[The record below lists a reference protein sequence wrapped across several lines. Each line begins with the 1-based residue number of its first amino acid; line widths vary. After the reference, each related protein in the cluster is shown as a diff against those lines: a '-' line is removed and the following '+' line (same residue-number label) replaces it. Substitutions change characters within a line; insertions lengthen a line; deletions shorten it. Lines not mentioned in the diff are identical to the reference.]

1 MSEKPRAQVSHFG
14 VQLVDGGADICVH
27 AGHANRVDVCFFN
40 RVGDDLHERRFTLHR
55 TLHGNWQGYVP
66 GIEAGQAYG
75 FRVYGRWDPEAGMR
89 HNPAKVL
96 LDPYARALAQNPQ
109 LHEALFAHDVDE
121 NLAAL
126 PNQAANTLDSAP
138 YAALGM
144 VTQDEYHPI
153 RHPHVPWD
161 QTVIYEAHVVGLTR
175 RLPNIPEHLRGTYAG
190 VAHPET
196 IAYLKN
202 LGVTTIELLPIHAK
216 FSEPFLTL
224 KGLENYWGYNTLSY
238 FAPEPSYATEAN
250 RQAGPSG
257 VINEVK
263 GMVSLLHDA
272 GIEVVLDV
280 VYNHTCEAGI
290 TGPTL
295 SWRGIDSTA
304 YYRHD
309 SRQPGQFKDTT
320 GCGNSFD
327 FRRQAVVQLTL
338 DSLRYWVECI
348 GVDGFR
354 FDLAAT
360 LSREGDTFNR
370 NHPLYVA
377 MATDPVLRSVKL
389 INEPWDLGINGW
401 QTGNFPSPTADWN
414 DRFRDTLRSFWLREP
429 AAIQAGG
436 SGCDLRD
443 IATRLSGSADLFGH
457 GRIPGGRG
465 IHSSINFITAH
476 DGFTARDLVSY
487 NDKHNEANLEENRDG
502 TTNNLSWNHG
512 FEGDDGV
519 AETSP
524 IAVARRRSIRNLLGS
539 LLLSAGTPMLNAGDE
554 VLHTQYGNN
563 NAYCQ
568 NSDISWMSWEST
580 QDSRNLYD
588 TVSYLNSLRRDH
600 QVLRPTSFYTGEIS
614 ENDSIR
620 DLEWFDAT
628 GMPMADYKWF
638 DANIRTLQ
646 MLRSGAGDDVDALIV
661 INGSTDDVCV
671 TLPRRRGH
679 DYELVWDSTWEYPT
693 QTHSIMPAQSATQML
708 SLSMRLYF
716 TLPHN

>member
-1 MSEKPRAQVSHFG
+1 MQRVDDG
-14 VQLVDGGADICVH
+14 VDICLH
-27 AGHANRVDVCFFN
+27 AGHANRVDICFFDRRGN
-40 RVGDDLHERRFTLHR
+40 EWHERRFQLHR
-55 TLHGNWQGYVP
+55 ALHGNWHGHVA
-66 GIEAGQAYG
+66 GIDAGQAYG
-75 FRVYGRWDPEAGMR
+75 FRVYGRWDPDAGMR

-96 LDPYARALAQNPQ
+96 LDPYARAFAQNPQ
-109 LHEALFAHDVDE
+109 LHQAIFSHQVDE
-121 NLAAL
+121 NFAPLPGNLAC
-126 PNQAANTLDSAP
+126 TLDSAP
-138 YAALGM
+138 YCALGM
-144 VTQDEYHPI
+144 VTHEAHHPI
-153 RHPHVPWD
+153 RRPHVPWD

-175 RLPNIPEHLRGTYAG
+175 CLPDIPAHLRGTYAG

-196 IAYLKN
+196 IRYLKG
-202 LGVTTIELLPIHAK
+202 LGITTIELLPIQAK
-216 FSEPFLTL
+216 FSEPFLTR

-250 RQAGPSG
+250 RNAGPSG
-257 VINEVK
+257 VIDEVK

-272 GIEVVLDV
+272 GIEVILDV
-280 VYNHTCEAGI
+280 VYNHTCEAGVD
-290 TGPTL
+290 GPTL

-309 SRQPGQFKDTT
+309 SRQPGRFKDTT

-354 FDLAAT
+354 FDLAPT

-414 DRFRDTLRSFWLREP
+414 DRFRDSLRSFWLCEP
-429 AAIQAGG
+429 AAIHAGG
-436 SGCDLRD
+436 QGCDLRD

-465 IHSSINFITAH
+465 IHSSINFVTAH
-476 DGFTARDLVSY
+476 DGFTVRDLVSY
-487 NDKHNEANLEENRDG
+487 NEKHNEANLEDNRDG

-512 FEGDDGV
+512 SEGDDGV
-519 AETSP
+519 SATSE
-524 IAVARRRSIRNLLGS
+524 IAVARRRSIRNLLGT
-539 LLLSAGTPMLNAGDE
+539 LLLSAGTPMINAGDE
-554 VLHTQYGNN
+554 SLRTQRGNN

-568 NSDISWMSWEST
+568 NSDISWMDWEIT
-580 QDSRNLYD
+580 GDSRNLYE
-588 TVSYLNSLRRDH
+588 TVSYLNSLRREH
-600 QVLRPTSFYTGEIS
+600 QVLRPTAFYTGEVS

-628 GMPMADYKWF
+628 GTSMADYKWF
-638 DANIRTLQ
+638 DTNIRTLQ
-646 MLRSGAGDDVDALIV
+646 MLRSGKGEDVDALMV
-661 INGSTDDVCV
+661 INGSIDDVHV
-671 TLPRRRGH
+671 TSPHGRGQS
-679 DYELVWDSTWEYPT
+679 YELVWDSVWESPNEAHCAASFAAEST
-693 QTHSIMPAQSATQML
+693 ALMPW
-708 SLSMRLYF
+708 LSMRLYF
-716 TLPHN
+716 STSQSS